1 MKKKVTA
8 PKELKNWIND
18 YDIPKADNWSCDSCF
33 EHIPVDMIDK
43 SIISIIKKI
52 KKDSE
57 GHIWINLTDHSGG
70 FEHYKTRS
78 PEFKYIAK
86 DGNSTSCNTIKS
98 DEWKNIFAKHFDFTY
113 EEKYLDNIKEY
124 PSTAIFNNV
133 RLKK

>member
-1 MKKKVTA
+1 MKLEIKQ
-8 PKELKNWIND
+8 NG
-18 YDIPKADNWSCDSCF
+18 NWSCVNCF
-33 EHIPVDMIDK
+33 EHITTDMIDNY
-43 SIISIIKKI
+43 INDIIKKI
-52 KKDSE
+52 KKDSK

-70 FEHYKTRS
+70 FEHYKTGL

-86 DGNSTSCNTIKS
+86 DGNKTFCNTIKS
-98 DEWKNIFAKHFDFTY
+98 DKWKTIFAKYFDFTY